1 MLEVY
6 DEMTAP
12 DTTGTSLSG
21 YINATYQ
28 ELVDALGE
36 PTFNEES
43 GDGKTQVEWI
53 VTFENIFGEKNVFTI
68 YDWKTYSRD
77 YTENKLDRFNVGG
90 KGYAGE
96 VISHI
101 ESLIN

>member
-1 MLEVY
+1 MLKVY
-6 DEMTAP
+6 NEITAP
-12 DTTGTSLSG
+12 NTAGTSLSG

-28 ELVDALGE
+28 ELIDALGE

-43 GDGKTQVEWI
+43 GEDKTQVEWI
-53 VTFENIFGEKNVFTI
+53 VCLGTFGDKNVFTI

>member
-28 ELVDALGE
+28 ELVDALGK

-43 GDGKTQVEWI
+43 GDGKTQVEWV

>member
-1 MLEVY
+1 MKVFKENE
-6 DEMTAP
+6 DFNTS
-12 DTTGTSLSG
+12 GSSLSG
-21 YINATYQ
+21 YVSASYPQ
-28 ELVDALGE
+28 LVRALGE
-36 PTFNEES
+36 PTFDKAS
-43 GDGKTQVEWI
+43 GDDKVQKEW
-53 VTFENIFGEKNVFTI
+53 VVQFKGNVFTI